1 LLEVL
6 FLLFI
11 GFIVPGTCSS
21 QFYDMMNF
29 KIKTNIEMFNVTELM
44 YILKSYHIAKKA
56 DEELIKLIEK
66 TTAEFIKDPKNVLL
80 EELCAVS
87 DGFCS
92 TKAGSRDFQKLLEY
106 VISSRLKDILGN
118 PKVAKFLYD
127 TFYVSGVCSVGL
139 MDSLFKSYS
148 G

>member
-1 LLEVL
+1 M
-6 FLLFI
+6 I
-11 GFIVPGTCSS
+11 K
-21 QFYDMMNF
+21 Y
-29 KIKTNIEMFNVTELM
+29 KIKTNVEIFNVTELM
-44 YILKSYHIAKKA
+44 YILKSYHLVKKT

-66 TTAEFIKDPKNVLL
+66 HTAEYIKDPKNVLL
-80 EELCAVS
+80 EELCSVS

-106 VISSRLKDILGN
+106 VISSRLNDILAN

-139 MDSLFKSYS
+139 MNSLFKSYS